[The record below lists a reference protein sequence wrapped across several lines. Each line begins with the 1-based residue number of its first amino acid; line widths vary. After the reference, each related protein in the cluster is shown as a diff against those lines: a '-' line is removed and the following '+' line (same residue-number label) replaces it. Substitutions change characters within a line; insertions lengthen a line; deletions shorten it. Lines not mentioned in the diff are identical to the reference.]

1 MLKNNPEIIRWI
13 NKHSNET
20 IKQAYSMTK
29 SDILKDEMFRR
40 VFERIDY
47 TNSGKVKIEEFALIF
62 TNFNIQI
69 SKNELQAMFNMAD
82 RDQSG
87 DLSFNEFKQMVNDQ
101 KIQEIYRAVID
112 RHRDQQEKIFGP
124 GRTKTYLPY
133 DLTKLLENFSYQGR
147 RDHIE
152 DSSDITEKEHPYSV
166 SKTYVKLFL
175 LGHNHNSIQPSHVS

>member
-1 MLKNNPEIIRWI
+1 LIEPEKPITLEIKSPWSIIEKQSKSLQNTSRHSEARNQSMLKNNPEIIRWI

-69 SKNELQAMFNMAD
+69 SKNEL
-82 RDQSG
+82 
-87 DLSFNEFKQMVNDQ
+87 
-101 KIQEIYRAVID
+101 
-112 RHRDQQEKIFGP
+112 
-124 GRTKTYLPY
+124 
-133 DLTKLLENFSYQGR
+133 
-147 RDHIE
+147 
-152 DSSDITEKEHPYSV
+152 
-166 SKTYVKLFL
+166 
-175 LGHNHNSIQPSHVS
+175 